1 MKKIVEFTIMA
12 MFLVGIIKG
21 LKSLC
26 IDKEFEEDGKEPY
39 DAEV

>member
-1 MKKIVEFTIMA
+1 MKKIVEFTIMT

-21 LKSLC
+21 LKSLY